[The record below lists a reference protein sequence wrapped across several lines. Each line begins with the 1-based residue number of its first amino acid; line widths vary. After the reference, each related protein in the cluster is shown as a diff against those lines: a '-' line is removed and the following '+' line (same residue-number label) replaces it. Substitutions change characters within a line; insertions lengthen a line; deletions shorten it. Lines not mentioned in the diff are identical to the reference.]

1 MKIAKFLVSVLLLA
15 ALLPLSACSDFGSGW
30 DSGDMKEVELVTAL
44 AVDVQNVQDV
54 QGMLDVQD
62 VQNVQD
68 EQDEQE
74 DGGVTAVVQLLNR
87 DKALER
93 QYSDSYYVLAAG
105 GESLGAALGGV
116 YRQGARQLNFSHTS
130 LLLLGENAADCA
142 VWLDYVQRSSQ
153 LRPTIYPVVCN
164 GAAAD
169 LLQGGEEIS
178 PAYLLNNILEPLGS
192 NYQGAAAVSL
202 QNFLTAYYQP
212 GIAPALPWVQHA
224 GDGVQL
230 VGFAV
235 YDEGRAA
242 AKISG
247 DAALGWLLLTRAPY
261 LQGYTLALA
270 DGAVLQ
276 ISRAKVSCAVANSAD
291 LEDLR
296 LNYQV
301 DLRVKVLADPQNRT
315 ADELAEPTNER
326 LQEILAVTLAE
337 ASSLKLD
344 FPGFGREIYRK
355 RPELWQELTEEYGN
369 DYLERLTPTLEVTL
383 KV

>member
-1 MKIAKFLVSVLLLA
+1 
-15 ALLPLSACSDFGSGW
+15 
-30 DSGDMKEVELVTAL
+30 
-44 AVDVQNVQDV
+44 
-54 QGMLDVQD
+54 
-62 VQNVQD
+62 
-68 EQDEQE
+68 
-74 DGGVTAVVQLLNR
+74 
-87 DKALER
+87 
-93 QYSDSYYVLAAG
+93 
-105 GESLGAALGGV
+105 
-116 YRQGARQLNFSHTS
+116 
-130 LLLLGENAADCA
+130 
-142 VWLDYVQRSSQ
+142 
-153 LRPTIYPVVCN
+153 VVCN

-212 GIAPALPWVQHA
+212 GIAPALPWVQHT

-235 YDEGRAA
+235 YDEGRSA

-276 ISRAKVSCAVANSAD
+276 ISRAKVSCAVADSDASAD
-291 LEDLR
+291 LVDLR
-296 LNYQV
+296 LNYRI
-301 DLRVKVLADPQNRT
+301 DLLVKVLADPQNRT
-315 ADELAEPTNER
+315 AEELAEPTDAR
-326 LQEILAVTLAE
+326 LQEILAATLAE
-337 ASSLKLD
+337 ARRLKLD

-355 RPELWQELTEEYGN
+355 RSELWRELTEKYGN
-369 DYLERLTPTLEVTL
+369 DYLERLTTTLEVTL

>member
-1 MKIAKFLVSVLLLA
+1 MKIAKFLASVLLFA

-44 AVDVQNVQDV
+44 AVDVQNVQDE
-54 QGMLDVQD
+54 QD
-62 VQNVQD
+62 VQNVQNVQD
-68 EQDEQE
+68 VRDEQE
-74 DGGVTAVVQLLNR
+74 DGGVTATVQLLNR

-93 QYSDSYYVLAAG
+93 QYSDSYYVLAAD
-105 GESLGAALGGV
+105 GENLGAALGGV

-153 LRPTIYPVVCN
+153 LRPTIYPVVCT

-178 PAYLLNNILEPLGS
+178 SAYLLNNILEPLGS

-270 DGAVLQ
+270 DGVVLQ
-276 ISRAKVSCAVANSAD
+276 ISRAKVSCAVADSAAD
-291 LEDLR
+291 LADLR
-296 LNYQV
+296 LSYRI

-315 ADELAEPTNER
+315 AEELAEPTDAR
-326 LQEILAVTLAE
+326 LQEILAATLAE
-337 ASSLKLD
+337 ARRLKLD

-355 RPELWQELTEEYGN
+355 RPELWRELTEKYGN
-369 DYLERLTPTLEVTL
+369 DYLERLTPILEVTL